1 MRTSDFLLAAHARRR
16 LSSGEFARAAGRNAL
31 SRKTVSEIAIRRLN
45 GLDNSFQY
53 RDHFDALHTKSSET
67 I

>member
-1 MRTSDFLLAAHARRR
+1 VRTSDFLLAAHTRRR
-16 LSSGEFARAAGRNAL
+16 LPSGEFARAAGRKAL
-31 SRKTVSEIAIRRLN
+31 LCKTVSEIAIRRLN

-53 RDHFDALHTKSSET
+53 RDHFDALHAKSSET